1 MNALPNTESPTAATQ
16 QRKIA
21 ATRFEKIAT
30 TRLQNIAATRRQGV
44 DMGMSPWIWMQCR
57 NRRYSPEGTTGH
69 AIHVAPPG
77 LGRVAVFGDHGL
89 TPMAKTFCPFGTVQN
104 QTRLRLAGGRG
115 TQFAESAK
123 LEQAIKANLRGL
135 GYGG

>member
-16 QRKIA
+16 QRKISA
-21 ATRFEKIAT
+21 
-30 TRLQNIAATRRQGV
+30 TRLQKIAATRRQGV
-44 DMGMSPWIWMQCR
+44 AMGMSPWTWMACR

-89 TPMAKTFCPFGTVQN
+89 TPMAKTFRPFGTVEN
-104 QTRLRLAGGRG
+104 QTRLRLVGGRG
-115 TQFAESAK
+115 TQLPESMK
-123 LEQAIKANLRGL
+123 MEQAIKANLRGL